1 MGEVSE
7 TAASLRF
14 SGDEL
19 DPAEISRL
27 LGAAPTKSYLMGDPW
42 ILPNGQQNSHG
53 RKTGFWSLSAAR
65 TRPGNLDKQ
74 IFELFNSLTQDLS
87 IWRDLSRRF
96 NGDVFAGLFTKSWN
110 EGLQLQP
117 ETIVA
122 LASRGLRLDLDI
134 YGAADEKE

>member
-1 MGEVSE
+1 
-7 TAASLRF
+7 
-14 SGDEL
+14 
-19 DPAEISRL
+19 
-27 LGAAPTKSYLMGDPW
+27 MGDPW